1 MLGKGS
7 ATDTEIFEL
16 FDSLDLDGS
25 GMMDIKE
32 VGEALKAL
40 QNSAAEADQEIAQ
53 LKKVT
58 AELWK
63 TAKAAQVEL
72 RKVQKLDEA
81 EATEIKAQIEEDRR
95 ARLEVERQAA
105 LKKAEARAMI
115 MQAEVAKKKEFEEK
129 IKARREAQKA
139 ILDAELKAFARAQS
153 ESETKTDTADGVG

>member
-1 MLGKGS
+1 MALLFRPWIPPEQERYQTLLTASYWAKSAKTFALRIREAMLAS
-7 ATDTEIFEL
+7 PLNQWCDDQAIVWRL
-16 FDSLDLDGS
+16 FNKIGD
-25 GMMDIKE
+25 
-32 VGEALKAL
+32 
-40 QNSAAEADQEIAQ
+40 
-53 LKKVT
+53 
-58 AELWK
+58 
-63 TAKAAQVEL
+63 
-72 RKVQKLDEA
+72 RFKVQKLDEA

-139 ILDAELKAFARAQS
+139 ILDAELKAFARAQT